1 MKKWSKIILS
11 LIALIIVLV
20 LIGVVCIGYYKK
32 STFKAQNP
40 VATIEV
46 EGYGTI
52 KVELYPDKAPET
64 VSNFIALA
72 NHNFYNGLK
81 FHRIVEGF
89 MIQGGDINGGNSSG
103 TKKVTKSAIGLAD
116 AGSAQDTA
124 YSIKGEFIAN
134 GVETNDLKMDEGVIA
149 MARADYTSYS
159 SSLKT
164 ESYNSADSQFFIVTK
179 RTASLDGNYA
189 GFGKVIEGLDIVH
202 QIEKVEVKAASTE
215 SSSSSTDSS
224 STEKSTPV
232 NDVIIKSVTVETNGI
247 DYGTPDTLTPFDYTS
262 WLYSQYSSSSSS
274 K

>member
-1 MKKWSKIILS
+1 MKKWSKIIFTML
-11 LIALIIVLV
+11 ALIVVLV
-20 LIGVVCIGYYKK
+20 LIAVVCFGYYKK

-52 KVELYPDKAPET
+52 KVELYPSVAPES

-72 NHNFYNGLK
+72 NNNFYNGLK

-89 MIQGGDINGGNSSG
+89 MIQGGDINGGSSSS
-103 TKKVTKSAIGLAD
+103 TKKVTKSAIGLAE
-116 AGSAQDTA
+116 AGSTQDTA
-124 YSIKGEFIAN
+124 YSIKGEFISN
-134 GVETNDLKMDEGVIA
+134 GVENNIKMDEGVIA

-189 GFGKVIEGLDIVH
+189 GFGKVTEGLDIVH
-202 QIEKVEVKAASTE
+202 KIEKVEVKAAETA
-215 SSSSSTDSS
+215 SSSSSSDSS
-224 STEKSTPV
+224 NTEKSTPV
-232 NDVIIKSVTVETNGI
+232 NDVIIKSVTVDTYGI
-247 DYGTPDTLTPFDYTS
+247 DYGTPNTLTPFDYTS
-262 WLYSQYSSSSSS
+262 WLYSQYGSS